1 MYNKISDKNK
11 ANNEANN
18 EEDMLVISDMS
29 EVKRHSFFSFT
40 GFSYGNRLIKEKKN
54 TNDSNYFSNENDV
67 IELTKEEKK
76 WYILGVLKASLLI
89 GAIYAFGLSLVIII
103 FLLL

>member
-1 MYNKISDKNK
+1 MYNKFPDKNK
-11 ANNEANN
+11 ANN

-40 GFSYGNRLIKEKKN
+40 GFSYGNRLRKEKKN

-89 GAIYAFGLSLVIII
+89 GAIYAFGLSLVIMI

>member
-1 MYNKISDKNK
+1 MYNKFSDKNK

-40 GFSYGNRLIKEKKN
+40 GFSYGNRLRKEKKN
-54 TNDSNYFSNENDV
+54 TNASNSSSNENDV
-67 IELTKEEKK
+67 IELTAEEKK

-89 GAIYAFGLSLVIII
+89 GAIYALGLSLVIII